1 MWSAEE
7 RSKTTN
13 KPHFLDID
21 NWIFKD
27 KTKGIVMKVR
37 CVFLSLMLSLGLS
50 FSASALERFA
60 GVEDGSDE
68 NLKAVCQ
75 DYMVNS
81 FLKNDPE
88 LFFHLLPK
96 SMKKLETILE
106 NDWPQGHLKRFG
118 SDPLTE
124 YEVFEMEEQLIE
136 KTYKGQEIK
145 RIKIKYK
152 AGIMDRVRGSSCSF
166 KLYDDNRWYF
176 QKKP

>member
-1 MWSAEE
+1 MWSAEG

-13 KPHFLDID
+13 KPQFLDMD

-27 KTKGIVMKVR
+27 KTKGIVMKIR
-37 CVFLSLMLSLGLS
+37 FVFLSLMLSLGLN

-60 GVEDGSDE
+60 GIEDGSDE

-75 DYMVNS
+75 EYMVNS

-88 LFFHLLPK
+88 LFFRLLPK
-96 SMKKLETILE
+96 SLSSREERLEKKWYE
-106 NDWPQGHLKRFG
+106 GHLKRFG

-124 YEVFEMEEQLIE
+124 YDIFEIADEFTE
-136 KTYKGQEIK
+136 KMYKGHNIK

-152 AGIMDRVRGSSCSF
+152 AGTMEKVRRSSCGF
-166 KLYDDNRWYF
+166 EQFEDNRWYLA
-176 QKKP
+176 QKP

>member
-1 MWSAEE
+1 MKLIMLISMMLFSLSA
-7 RSKTTN
+7 N
-13 KPHFLDID
+13 
-21 NWIFKD
+21 
-27 KTKGIVMKVR
+27 
-37 CVFLSLMLSLGLS
+37 
-50 FSASALERFA
+50 ALERFA
-60 GVEDGSDE
+60 GIEDGSDE
-68 NLKAVCQ
+68 NLKAICQ

-81 FLKNDPE
+81 YLKNDPE

-118 SDPLTE
+118 SEPLFE
-124 YEVFEMEEQLIE
+124 YEVFEMEDKLIE
-136 KTYKGQEIK
+136 KTYKGHEIK

-152 AGIMDRVRGSSCSF
+152 AGIMNSVRGSSCSF